1 MAALSGTLLLVALI
15 GAVRDGGRS
24 ASTSP
29 PAPRAAAV
37 PEAAT
42 TGPATTQVAGAAPSG
57 SAASAPGAGAGPSP
71 SAGPDDPG
79 PGGHAPL
86 APSTPIRLTI
96 AGIGVA
102 APLLALGSDDRGRP
116 ELPPYSMPGTAGWLR
131 DSPTPGA
138 QGAAVVAGHV
148 DTVDG
153 PAVFWALSTVK
164 AGASVEVTRV
174 DGSTAVFTVD
184 DIRTYPRKAFPDEAV
199 YGPTRRAELRIITCG
214 GRFDRTEHEYTSNVI
229 LFAHLT
235 GAH

>member
-1 MAALSGTLLLVALI
+1 MPDGWSRRVRPATAALSGALLLVSLI
-15 GAVRDGGRS
+15 GAVRDAGRT

-37 PEAAT
+37 PRPAGSLTASQQ
-42 TGPATTQVAGAAPSG
+42 TGPGSEHRAPP
-57 SAASAPGAGAGPSP
+57 A
-71 SAGPDDPG
+71 
-79 PGGHAPL
+79 GHAPL

-96 AGIGVA
+96 AAIGVA
-102 APLLALGSDDRGRP
+102 APLLALGSDDKGRP

-131 DSPTPGA
+131 DSATPGA

-148 DTVDG
+148 DTLDG

-164 AGASVEVTRV
+164 AGATVEVARL

-184 DIRTYPRKAFPDEAV
+184 EVRTFPRKSFPNALV
-199 YGPTRRAELRIITCG
+199 YGPTQAAELRVITCG
-214 GRFDRTEHEYTSNVI
+214 GRFDRAEREYTSNVI

-235 GAH
+235 DAH